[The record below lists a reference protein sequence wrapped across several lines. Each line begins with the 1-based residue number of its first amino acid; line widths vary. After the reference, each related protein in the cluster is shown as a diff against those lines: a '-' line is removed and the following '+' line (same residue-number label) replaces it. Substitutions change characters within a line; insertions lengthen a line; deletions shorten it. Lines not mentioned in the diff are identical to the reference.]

1 MWKFPLNLCLVP
13 SWSNHQLCAQLWII
27 SQLFHSQTALNKEKW
42 KYCRF
47 FLFLLF
53 SFQFHKYI
61 YLSINSFWV
70 IWTCFTSSFCSLG
83 GLSTSGIKSLPLPH
97 PSHGNLYLRR
107 TFCLQCVTSVKPE
120 KLLVVLYLFP
130 YMLYPCVSCAH
141 TGIST
146 WKWGKSWF
154 CTGVTLTATPSS
166 KSKAPTD

>member
-97 PSHGNLYLRR
+97 PSHVLSSFPVLSPLPTSATSMGRSAN
-107 TFCLQCVTSVKPE
+107 FCSLSVLSPSYFSYT
-120 KLLVVLYLFP
+120 LLVSNF
-130 YMLYPCVSCAH
+130 
-141 TGIST
+141 IN
-146 WKWGKSWF
+146 
-154 CTGVTLTATPSS
+154 
-166 KSKAPTD
+166 KSKFS